1 VKVKHVKN
9 DSLKVYLQK
18 ICLKEKVKQVEEQ
31 ELGSKLNLKKKK
43 KSKVKVKH
51 VGKGLTSKIQIEN
64 IDQIS
69 NQRFRKYLDYC

>member
-1 VKVKHVKN
+1 MSQRKSKT
-9 DSLKVYLQK
+9 SRRARTRFK
-18 ICLKEKVKQVEEQ
+18 IKFA
-31 ELGSKLNLKKKK
+31 KKK